1 MPPKVSITKTIDN
14 WAKVSESI
22 NTLAATSVLVG
33 IPGDKAIRE
42 KGALTN
48 AALGYIQEKGAPEIS
63 LPARPFLEPGV
74 ASVNQSSTIPGLKAA
89 GVAALAGDQA
99 TVIKQYTI
107 IGQRAADAVR
117 TAIRNRIPPP
127 LKPGTLLGRLRRKD
141 KYQKAAK
148 GSARRGKLRAAAL
161 AGSEGDIPLL
171 DTGALMR
178 SVTFV
183 IRRKGKDVK

>member
-1 MPPKVSITKTIDN
+1 MAPKFSITKTVDN
-14 WAKVSESI
+14 WAKVSASI
-22 NTLAATSVLVG
+22 NKLASTSVMVG
-33 IPGDKAIRE
+33 IPADKAARN
-42 KGALTN
+42 GPVSN
-48 AALGYIQEKGAPEIS
+48 AVIGYVQEHGDPALGI
-63 LPARPFLEPGV
+63 PARPFLVPGV

-99 TVIKQYTI
+99 KVIKQYTI

-117 TAIRNRIPPP
+117 TTIRNRIPPP

-171 DTGALMR
+171 DTGSLMR